1 MSYINKKGKTTA
13 WRQMVI
19 RQQVSD
25 VIAYGEIITT
35 LTKAKETRKHVDRII
50 TLSKK
55 NTLASRRQAA
65 AILLDTKNL
74 SSDELLKKLFNDLG
88 KKYKD
93 RNGGYTRV
101 LNLGKRQGDNTEKA
115 IISLV

>member
-35 LTKAKETRKHVDRII
+35 LTKAK
-50 TLSKK
+50 
-55 NTLASRRQAA
+55 
-65 AILLDTKNL
+65 
-74 SSDELLKKLFNDLG
+74 
-88 KKYKD
+88 
-93 RNGGYTRV
+93 
-101 LNLGKRQGDNTEKA
+101 
-115 IISLV
+115 

>member
-13 WRQMVI
+13 WRKMVI

-25 VIAYGEIITT
+25 ILAKGKITTT

-50 TLSKK
+50 TISKK
-55 NTLASRRQAA
+55 QTLAARR
-65 AILLDTKNL
+65 DTLSIVLNSSGMTKEEIVANL
-74 SSDELLKKLFNDLG
+74 FDKISKR
-88 KKYKD
+88 YKD

-101 LNLGKRQGDNTEKA
+101 LKLGKRPSDRTEEA
-115 IISLV
+115 IIELV